1 MVFTPK
7 HLVPTVPK
15 LSVYASIPLIHNTEF
30 YKEITKIVSHYMPA
44 VDLKLIPINPLTI
57 GSLFRQ
63 KEKLNP
69 LMTSG
74 VVYMFNCPMCNVGR
88 YVGSTR
94 RLLRVRVDSHK
105 GVSYRTG
112 AKLSNPEFSN
122 IRNHA
127 KFCKSEINY
136 KDFKILGRTKNDHQ
150 LTILESL
157 FIKKI
162 VSELNSQTSSTPLYL
177 S

>member
-1 MVFTPK
+1 
-7 HLVPTVPK
+7 
-15 LSVYASIPLIHNTEF
+15 
-30 YKEITKIVSHYMPA
+30 MPA
-44 VDLKLIPINPLTI
+44 VELQLIPTNPLII
-57 GSLFRQ
+57 GSLFKL

-122 IRNHA
+122 IRNHV
-127 KFCKSEINY
+127 KICKSEIKY
-136 KDFKILGRTKNDHQ
+136 KDFKVLGRSKSDHQ
-150 LTILESL
+150 LAILESL

-162 VSELNSQTSSTPLYL
+162 VPELNSQASSTPLYL